1 MESFSFIGVK
11 LICANDGFNDKNES
25 QPTVI
30 DEDLDEILSW
40 VLVTTPAGRARSKS
54 RSSVPSRGRGS

>member
-1 MESFSFIGVK
+1 MESYSLIGIK
-11 LICANDGFNDKNES
+11 QFCANDSFNDKNEL

-40 VLVTTPAGRARSKS
+40 VSVTTAAGRARSKS
-54 RSSVPSRGRGS
+54 RLSVPYKGRGS

>member
-1 MESFSFIGVK
+1 MESFLLIGIK
-11 LICANDGFNDKNES
+11 LFCANDSFNDKNES

-40 VLVTTPAGRARSKS
+40 VLVTIPVGRARSKS
-54 RSSVPSRGRGS
+54 RLSVPYKGRSS